1 MTLDKIVQW
10 IILIGAAIGAI
21 KAIYGVFAKPTS
33 YFKKRATEGHKRI
46 MKETL
51 EEELPIW
58 LTEMGKPY
66 IEYITKHE
74 KALDTMQECTETTR
88 LALQNIIRQKVLE
101 TYYMRKATRTLYQYE
116 KESID
121 QLYEDYKKFG
131 GNSYVE
137 ELYRRMSSWD
147 VMPEGVLPPENE

>member
-1 MTLDKIVQW
+1 MTLNEIAQW
-10 IILIGAAIGAI
+10 IILIGAAIGAM
-21 KAIYGVFAKPTS
+21 KAIYGLFAKPTS

-58 LTEMGKPY
+58 FTEMGKPL
-66 IEYITKHE
+66 IEYIAKHE
-74 KALDTMQECTETTR
+74 EALDTMQECTETTK

-101 TYYMRKATRTLYQYE
+101 IYYMRKTTRTLYQYE

-121 QLYEDYKKFG
+121 QLYEDYKKFD

-147 VMPEGVLPPENE
+147 VMPEGVLPPEHE